1 MAEKRI
7 HEAFR
12 YRRGDEVRT
21 YNLHVVAGG
30 VELWRV
36 SEAVDRPADSVK
48 ETHLNGPDE
57 AAQFLEEVERTL
69 TAGGWRREGRR

>member
-1 MAEKRI
+1 LAEHTI

-12 YRRGDEVRT
+12 YRRGDALRI

-36 SEAVDRPADSVK
+36 TETPDRPLETVK
-48 ETHLNGPDE
+48 ETDFRGPE
-57 AAQFLEEVERTL
+57 AAARFLEEVERTL
-69 TAGGWRREGRR
+69 TAGGWRREPS